1 MNDTMGTMI
10 EIIMK
15 RVDDI
20 DQRITKMEESLDK
33 LRSIN
38 TVYYSTGMPEPKY
51 GDYIH
56 SVNREMK

>member
-15 RVDDI
+15 RVNDI
-20 DQRITKMEESLDK
+20 DQRITKIEESLER
-33 LRSIN
+33 LRLIN
-38 TVYYSTGMPEPKY
+38 TVYCSTGMPEPKY

-56 SVNREMK
+56 SVNKEMK

>member
-1 MNDTMGTMI
+1 MNETMGTMI

-15 RVDDI
+15 RINDI
-20 DQRITKMEESLDK
+20 DQRITRMEESLEK

-38 TVYYSTGMPEPKY
+38 TVYYSTGMPDPKY

-56 SVNREMK
+56 SVNKEMK

>member
-15 RVDDI
+15 RVNDI
-20 DQRITKMEESLDK
+20 DQRITRTEESLDK

-38 TVYYSTGMPEPKY
+38 TVYCSTGMPEPNAAIERDKKV
-51 GDYIH
+51 GA
-56 SVNREMK
+56 

>member
-10 EIIMK
+10 EIIME
-15 RVDDI
+15 RVNDI
-20 DQRITKMEESLDK
+20 DQCITRMEESLDK
-33 LRSIN
+33 IRSIN

-56 SVNREMK
+56 SVNKEMK

>member
-10 EIIMK
+10 SIIMK

>member
-1 MNDTMGTMI
+1 MNETMGTMI

-15 RVDDI
+15 RINDI

-56 SVNREMK
+56 SVNKEMK

>member
-10 EIIMK
+10 EIIME
-15 RVDDI
+15 RVNDI
-20 DQRITKMEESLDK
+20 DQCITRMEESLDK

-56 SVNREMK
+56 SVNKEMK